1 MNTSKER
8 IDEVLN
14 QYLTKEQIESSDEIL
29 FTRDAVH
36 EAIAELMEEKEEIIL
51 RPKLRTC
58 SNCGN
63 YAIYENGCEL
73 CGMSRLKGWIPTSMT
88 LPMAKYYFQKHDEN
102 CYTLDYHKEYM
113 KENGIDTMEVYEAK
127 QETGTGYFYCTESQ
141 ESYETKDFWGVSN
154 CGKECTTY
162 KPRNGKNGRCKNHQ
176 NTYEQTDKVKILTIK
191 NK

>member
-1 MNTSKER
+1 MNPSKQR

-63 YAIYENGCEL
+63 YAKYENGCEL
-73 CGMSRLKGWIPTSMT
+73 CSMSRLKGWIPTE
-88 LPMAKYYFQKHDEN
+88 PIKYYFRKDDDEK
-102 CYTLDYHKEYM
+102 CYNLKALHHYM
-113 KENGIDTMEVYEAK
+113 RENRIDTMEVYEAK
-127 QETGTGYFYCTESQ
+127 METGTGLFYCTESQ

-176 NTYEQTDKVKILTIK
+176 NTYEQTDKVKIITI
-191 NK
+191 